1 MNNPQNV
8 HALEARRCAALLS
21 ADIAA
26 LTRLFADDI
35 VWIHG
40 SGKSDGKAGMLDG
53 IGSGKTRYLDIEN
66 SRQNI
71 RFFGDMA
78 VVDGLVD
85 MRLNLAGEV
94 KQIHS
99 RFTICWARTGSDWQ
113 IVHWQST
120 PVRQPA

>member
-1 MNNPQNV
+1 MTQNIL
-8 HALEARRCAALLS
+8 ALEARRCAALLS
-21 ADIAA
+21 ADIAD
-26 LTRLFADDI
+26 LTRLFADDM

-40 SGKSDGKAGMLDG
+40 SGKSDGKAGMPDT
-53 IGSGKTRYLDIEN
+53 IASGKTRYLDIEN

-71 RFFGDMA
+71 RFFGQTA
-78 VVDGLVD
+78 IVDGLVD
-85 MRLNLAGEV
+85 LRLNLAGEV

-99 RFTICWARTGSDWQ
+99 RFTICWAGTGDDWQ

>member
-1 MNNPQNV
+1 MTQRIL
-8 HALEARRCAALLS
+8 ALEDRRRAALLS
-21 ADIAA
+21 ADIAE
-26 LTRLFADDI
+26 LTRLFADDM

-40 SGKSDGKAGMLDG
+40 SGKSDGKAGMLDS
-53 IGSGKTRYLDIEN
+53 IGSGKTKYLEIEN

-71 RFFGDMA
+71 RFFGDVA
-78 VVDGLVD
+78 VVDGLVA

-99 RFTICWARTGSDWQ
+99 RFTICWARTSRDWQ

-120 PVRQPA
+120 PVRPAA

>member
-1 MNNPQNV
+1 MNNPHNID
-8 HALEARRCAALLS
+8 ALEARRRAALLS
-21 ADIAA
+21 ADIAE
-26 LTRLFADDI
+26 LTRLFADDM

-40 SGKSDGKAGMLDG
+40 SGKSDGKAGMLDS
-53 IGSGKTRYLDIEN
+53 IGSGKTQYLDIET

-99 RFTICWARTGSDWQ
+99 RFTICWAGNGDGWR